1 MVIPQVLCAPSPPCK
16 MKCSSPLVLL
26 LSLLLCAQALRLP
39 QLPSRRAAI
48 GAIGS
53 AILLPVS
60 AQVREAPF
68 CTPLHLICST
78 DVDMNCDAA
87 SG

>member
-1 MVIPQVLCAPSPPCK
+1 
-16 MKCSSPLVLL
+16 MKSSPLVLL
-26 LSLLLCAQALRLP
+26 LSLLLCAEALRLP

-60 AQVREAPF
+60 AQVRQAPC
-68 CTPLHLICST
+68 CTPLPLTCAT
-78 DVDMNCDAA
+78 CCGCAL
-87 SG
+87 

>member
-1 MVIPQVLCAPSPPCK
+1 MQVLKLAPSPAQ
-16 MKCSSPLVLL
+16 MKCSSPIVLL

-68 CTPLHLICST
+68 CTLLA
-78 DVDMNCDAA
+78 DLRDLMWV
-87 SG
+87 

>member
-1 MVIPQVLCAPSPPCK
+1 MVVVQVLQIAPSLDRHLAQ
-16 MKCSSPLVLL
+16 MKCSSPIVLL

-68 CTPLHLICST
+68 CMPLADLR
-78 DVDMNCDAA
+78 DLMWV
-87 SG
+87 

>member
-1 MVIPQVLCAPSPPCK
+1 

-68 CTPLHLICST
+68 CTPLPLICST